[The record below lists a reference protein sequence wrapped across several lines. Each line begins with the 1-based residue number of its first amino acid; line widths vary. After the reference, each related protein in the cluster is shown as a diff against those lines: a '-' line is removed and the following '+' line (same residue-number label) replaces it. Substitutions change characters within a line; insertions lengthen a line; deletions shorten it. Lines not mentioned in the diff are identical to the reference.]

1 MKYKVYFE
9 LFGKKMQTEIYAKS
23 EIHAKEIIEC
33 KIIFHKIE
41 EVKEP
46 VPSDESMLNTLK
58 DLFGMK

>member
-9 LFGKKMQTEIYAKS
+9 LFGKKMQTEVYAKS
-23 EIHAKEIIEC
+23 EIQAREIIEC

-41 EVKEP
+41 EVIEP
-46 VPSDESMLNTLK
+46 KINDNSMFNSLK